1 MKNKQIDTIT
11 KNSDIKKRG
20 RPKKNKTKATVI
32 IPSEDDVSSDENLIL
47 KLNVSDSDNE
57 IETKKKN
64 KVLLSSK
71 YHSESEDSSSEEE
84 SDDSSSDSDSS
95 SSDDDNLINQYK
107 LLKKELQIKNE
118 IINDLKKKLND
129 GKYIDSRTTGIKE
142 INFTLVDLKLIS
154 KETGKTIVANK
165 TDIACFWDTE
175 KFDTQPWYLPDY
187 INNGAYHVFACFC
200 SPNCAAAYNNKLND
214 SRTDVRRMLL
224 NKMYRDT
231 MGITTIIDIIPSPI
245 PELLEKFGGPLSLE
259 KFRDKVLL
267 TKKDYKIKIPPVI
280 PLIGCMEEVNRK

>member
-1 MKNKQIDTIT
+1 MKNKQVEINN

-32 IPSEDDVSSDENLIL
+32 IPSEDDISSDENLIL

-57 IETKKKN
+57 IDVKKKN

-71 YHSESEDSSSEEE
+71 YHSDSDDSSTE
-84 SDDSSSDSDSS
+84 DDSSSDSDSS
-95 SSDDDNLINQYK
+95 SSDDDKLINQYK
-107 LLKKELQIKNE
+107 LLKKELQIKND
-118 IINDLKKKLND
+118 IINDLKKKIND
-129 GKYIDSRTTGIKE
+129 GKYIDSHTSGIKE
-142 INFTLVDLKLIS
+142 INLTLVDLKLIN
-154 KETGKTIVANK
+154 KETGKTIIANK
-165 TDIACFWDTE
+165 TDISCFWDTE
-175 KFDTQPWYLPDY
+175 KFDTQPWFLPDY
-187 INNGAYHVFACFC
+187 INNGSYHVFACFC

-224 NKMYRDT
+224 NKMYRDA
-231 MGITTIIDIIPSPI
+231 MGITTIVDIIPSPI

-259 KFRDKVLL
+259 KFRDNLLL

-280 PLIGCMEEVNRK
+280 PLIGCMEELNRK

>member
-1 MKNKQIDTIT
+1 MKNKQLEENN

-20 RPKKNKTKATVI
+20 RPKKNKIKPTVI
-32 IPSEDDVSSDENLIL
+32 LPSEDEISSDENLIL
-47 KLNVSDSDNE
+47 KLNVSDSDSE
-57 IETKKKN
+57 VEPKKKN
-64 KVLLSSK
+64 MISLSSK
-71 YHSESEDSSSEEE
+71 YHSDSDDSSTE
-84 SDDSSSDSDSS
+84 DDSSSDSDDSS

-118 IINDLKKKLND
+118 IINDLKKKIND
-129 GKYIDSRTTGIKE
+129 GKYMDSHATGIKE
-142 INFTLVDLKLIS
+142 INLTLVDLKLIN
-154 KETGKTIVANK
+154 KETGKTIIANK
-165 TDIACFWDTE
+165 TDISCFWDTE
-175 KFDTQPWYLPDY
+175 KFDTQPWFLPDY

-214 SRTDVRRMLL
+214 SRSDVRRMLL
-224 NKMYRDT
+224 NKMYRDA
-231 MGITTIIDIIPSPI
+231 MGITTIVDIIPSPI

-280 PLIGCMEEVNRK
+280 PLIGCMEELNRK